1 MNRKIEIR
9 ISGCFQMSASSEVL
23 IHCMYSFTCALQI
36 CACVCVCV
44 CARTLSCSVVSDS
57 L

>member
-1 MNRKIEIR
+1 MNRKIEIH

-44 CARTLSCSVVSDS
+44 CAYAQLLSRV
-57 L
+57 